1 MSPILS
7 PASLAEVFISR
18 VSLQGLHQRPNTTA
32 PQLNKIREGNK
43 ESLCIFIAG
52 SGGFLTGAAPLLA
65 DLHIEATVLAL
76 EHAHVELSEVF
87 IYACTEVVTSALGP
101 QIKEVVFVGVSMG
114 GLLAPK
120 LAHETLTTTAVEQVK
135 IVLLDSPPPAA
146 EQVQI
151 PDCAKIEAVYIGAE
165 DGQLGS
171 VQSVEQLWANV
182 LPKMTFQK
190 LKCSHFD
197 IWGKSHAEETA
208 TIISDFL
215 Q

>member
-18 VSLQGLHQRPNTTA
+18 VSQQGLHQRTTTTA
-32 PQLNKIREGNK
+32 PQLNEIRQGNK
-43 ESLCIFIAG
+43 DSLCIFIAG
-52 SGGFLTGAAPLLA
+52 SGGLLTGAAPLLA

-87 IYACTEVVTSALGP
+87 IDACTEVVTSALEP

-114 GLLAPK
+114 GLLAPN
-120 LAHETLTTTAVEQVK
+120 LAHETLKTTAVEQVK

-146 EQVQI
+146 EPVQLL
-151 PDCAKIEAVYIGAE
+151 DCAKMEAVYIGAE

-182 LPKMTFQK
+182 LPKITFRR

-197 IWGKSHAEETA
+197 IWGKSHAKKTA